1 MTHAEFVAAWR
12 EGRLRVEV
20 DRKAA
25 ARAVSS
31 RLMLP
36 LVLLPV
42 MGAGVAL
49 ALLGRYFIGAAVFI
63 AALLL
68 RFAVRRSAA
77 GFVLQRALEDEG
89 FYTEAIASGLIRVGA

>member
-20 DRKAA
+20 DRAAA
-25 ARAVSS
+25 ARAVSE

-77 GFVLQRALEDEG
+77 GFVLQRALQDER